1 MSRPSP
7 IYNGTCKKFSFA
19 SSATKQGVKTYV
31 EECMTRRDI
40 TLRVATQSSSSM
52 MRCCSYPGDT
62 VLYSRNLPPA
72 TSTSTA
78 CPWPAYCTVPL
89 AYR

>member
-31 EECMTRRDI
+31 EECMMT
-40 TLRVATQSSSSM
+40 A
-52 MRCCSYPGDT
+52 
-62 VLYSRNLPPA
+62 PPLQTCMSDHA
-72 TSTSTA
+72 
-78 CPWPAYCTVPL
+78 
-89 AYR
+89 